1 MNHTEKNIQNE
12 IRLYLSKR
20 GAMSLRYQ
28 VGLFYSPQGDPVRIG
43 EVGVSD
49 LICCVPVTI
58 TADMVGKRIGVF
70 AAIETKKIND
80 NTDKK
85 RKEAQAKFINRIK
98 ALGGFAGIARSVN
111 DVENL
116 TNQSPVE

>member
-1 MNHTEKNIQNE
+1 MSTTEKNIQNE
-12 IRLYLSKR
+12 IRLHLSKR

-49 LICCVPVTI
+49 LICCVPITI

-70 AAIETKKIND
+70 TAIETKKQKD
-80 NTDKK
+80 NTAKE
-85 RKEAQAKFINRIK
+85 RKISQGNFIDRVK
-98 ALGGFAGIARSVN
+98 ALGGFAGIARSIE
-111 DVENL
+111 DVEG
-116 TNQSPVE
+116 VIK

>member
-1 MNHTEKNIQNE
+1 MSLTEKNIQNE
-12 IRLYLSKR
+12 IRLHLSKR

-70 AAIETKKIND
+70 TAIETKKIND

-85 RKEAQAKFINRIK
+85 RKEAQATFIDRVV
-98 ALGGFAGIARSVN
+98 ALGGFAGIARSVQ
-111 DVENL
+111 DVEE
-116 TNQSPVE
+116 VIK